1 MSDHLVIG
9 VTGGS
14 GCGKTTFG
22 MLLSERYG
30 ARFLDADAIYHE
42 MLRTDSGLRAAL
54 AEIFGA
60 ELLLEDGIDR
70 RALAARV
77 FDDPA
82 ELNRLNAV
90 THPRVCARIRA
101 EVADAPEKI
110 VCIDAF
116 GLFES
121 GLDAL
126 CDRTVGVLAKREA
139 RIARIVTRDGI
150 SPDAAAAR
158 VDAQKPDRFFRERCT
173 DLLENNGT
181 ESEFTAACVA
191 LCEKLIEKDGNCH
204 V

>member
-1 MSDHLVIG
+1 MCKPLVIG

-14 GCGKTTFG
+14 GCGKSTLG
-22 MLLSERYG
+22 ALLSERFG

-42 MLRTDSGLRAAL
+42 MLRTDAPLRAAL
-54 AEIFGA
+54 AEAFGA
-60 ELLLEDGIDR
+60 ELLREDGIDR

-77 FDDPA
+77 FDHPA
-82 ELNRLNAV
+82 ELDRLNAI
-90 THPRVCARIRA
+90 THPRVCARIRWELA
-101 EVADAPEKI
+101 KATNKI

-126 CDRTVGVLAKREA
+126 CDRTVGVLASREA
-139 RIARIVTRDGI
+139 RIARITARDHI
-150 SPDAAAAR
+150 APEAAAAR
-158 VDAQKPDRFFRERCT
+158 VDAQQPEAFYRARCT

-181 ESEFTAACVA
+181 EAEFTAACVA
-191 LCEKLIEKDGNCH
+191 LCENLVKKDGNCH